1 MIKFAPRI
9 IQTEIET
16 YLTVTEINKNNYSE
30 DVHYVNKN
38 GRQFIIVGTA
48 HISRQSADLVREVI
62 EREKPDTVCVEL
74 DEKRLKALSE
84 KNRWEN
90 LDLRQIIKNKQLS
103 TLIVNLVLSSYQKKL
118 GEKLGVSPGTELMEA
133 VQTANENSIPVE
145 LCDREVRV
153 TLRRAWHSMNLW
165 QKSKFLSV
173 GLGGLF
179 EKQEL
184 TEEKL
189 SELRNKDVLSEMM
202 DEIGKA
208 MPVLK
213 KVIIDERDRYI
224 AQKMKNSA
232 GKKIVSVVGAGHVKG
247 ILKFLESNNEIDLKS
262 IEIIPEP
269 SLASKSLG
277 WGIPLIIIA
286 SIFYIGFSQGITEA
300 GNNALF
306 WILACG
312 IPSAVGALI
321 SIAHPVTILASFLSA
336 PITSLSPLIGVGY
349 VAAIVQAYMQPPLV
363 KEFQE
368 VSKDFRKV
376 SNWWKNR
383 LLKVMLVF
391 ILSSIGG
398 VIGTSVGFFEIVK
411 NVFN

>member
-1 MIKFAPRI
+1 MTEEIK
-9 IQTEIET
+9 
-16 YLTVTEINKNNYSE
+16 NKITGYSE
-30 DVHYVNKN
+30 DVHIVHKDN
-38 GRQFIIVGTA
+38 REFIIVGTA

-62 EREKPDTVCVEL
+62 ENEKPDVVCVEL

-103 TLIVNLVLSSYQKKL
+103 TLMVNLILSSYQKKL
-118 GEKLGVSPGTELMEA
+118 GEKLGVTPGTELLEA
-133 VQTANENSIPVE
+133 VETANENNIPVE
-145 LCDREVRV
+145 LCDREARV

-165 QKSKFLSV
+165 QKSKFLS
-173 GLGGLF
+173 GGLAGIF

-189 SELRNKDVLSEMM
+189 AELRNKDVLSEMM

-213 KVIIDERDRYI
+213 KVIIDERDQYI
-224 AQKMKNSA
+224 AQKMKDSK
-232 GKKIVSVVGAGHVKG
+232 GKKVVSVVGAGHVKG
-247 ILKFLESNNEIDLKS
+247 IVKYIENNGEVDLKS
-262 IEIIPEP
+262 IEVIPES
-269 SLASKSLG
+269 SLLSKLLG
-277 WGIPLIIIA
+277 WGIPFIIVA

-312 IPSAVGALI
+312 IPSAIGAVI
-321 SIAHPVTILASFLSA
+321 SIAHPLTILASFVSA

-349 VAAIVQAYMQPPLV
+349 VAAFVQAYMQPPIV

-368 VSKDFRKV
+368 VSKDFRKIGK
-376 SNWWKNR
+376 WWKNR
-383 LLKVMLVF
+383 LLKVFLVF

-398 VIGTSVGFFEIVK
+398 VIGTSVGFFEIVR

>member
-1 MIKFAPRI
+1 M
-9 IQTEIET
+9 TEQNRNS
-16 YLTVTEINKNNYSE
+16 YNE
-30 DVHYVNKN
+30 DVHFVNKD
-38 GRQFIIVGTA
+38 GREFIIVGTA

-62 EREKPDTVCVEL
+62 EKEKPDVVCVEL

-103 TLIVNLVLSSYQKKL
+103 TLMVNLVLSSYQKKL
-118 GEKLGVSPGTELMEA
+118 GEKLGVTPGTELLEA
-133 VQTANENSIPVE
+133 VKTANENNIPVE

-165 QKSKFLSV
+165 QKSKFLSG
-173 GLGGLF
+173 GLAGLF

-189 SELRNKDVLSEMM
+189 AELRSKDVLSEMM

-213 KVIIDERDRYI
+213 KVIIDERDEYI
-224 AQKMKNSA
+224 AQKMKESK
-232 GKKIVSVVGAGHVKG
+232 GKKVISVVGAGHVKG
-247 ILKFLESNNEIDLKS
+247 IVKFLERNKDTDLKN

-269 SLASKSLG
+269 SFISKIMG
-277 WGIPLIIIA
+277 WSIPVIIVA
-286 SIFYIGFSQGITEA
+286 SIFYIGFSQGISEA

-312 IPSAVGALI
+312 IPSAIGALI
-321 SIAHPVTILASFLSA
+321 SIAHPLTILASFVSA

-349 VAAIVQAYMQPPLV
+349 VAAFVQAYVQPPLV

-368 VSKDFRKV
+368 VSKDFKKV

-383 LLKVMLVF
+383 LLKVFLVF

-398 VIGTSVGFFEIVK
+398 VIGTSVGFFEIVR